1 MGIKV
6 TAYAVTVRE
15 AQNIDVDEGTNVGK
29 LRNMLF
35 AASFDVNDAS
45 VRIHRKGHPIM
56 IGRTNAVV
64 LKNDD
69 FIEFYRDTRM
79 ILRKDVHIVRTI
91 KVNDTCRRCG
101 LCN

>member
-1 MGIKV
+1 MGIKI

-15 AQNIDVDEGTNVGK
+15 AQNIDVDEGTNVNT

-35 AASFDVNDAS
+35 AANFDVNDAS

-64 LKNDD
+64 LKQND
-69 FIEFYRDTRM
+69 FVEFFRDTRM
-79 ILRKDVHIVRTI
+79 VLSKDIHIVRPNI
-91 KVNDTCRRCG
+91 NDTCRRCG

>member
-6 TAYAVTVRE
+6 TAYAVTIRE
-15 AQNIDVDEGTNVGK
+15 AQNIDVDEGTNVST

-35 AASFDVNDAS
+35 AANFDINDAS
-45 VRIHRKGHPIM
+45 ARIHRQGHPIM

-64 LKNDD
+64 LKDND
-69 FIEFYRDTRM
+69 FVEFYRDTRM
-79 ILRKDVHIVRTI
+79 VLRKNIHIATQDI
-91 KVNDTCRRCG
+91 NATCRRCG

>member
-6 TAYAVTVRE
+6 TAYAVTIRE
-15 AQNIDVDEGTNVGK
+15 AQNIDVDEGTNVNT

-35 AASFDVNDAS
+35 AANFDVNDAS

-56 IGRTNAVV
+56 IGRTNTVV

-69 FIEFYRDTRM
+69 FVEFYRDTTM
-79 ILRKDVHIVRTI
+79 ICSKDIHVSKSNI
-91 KVNDTCRRCG
+91 NDTCRRCG